1 MADLKAKTYNFES
14 IKGMTSKQLDEH
26 YKLYLGYINKIN
38 EIDKMSKNSQF
49 YSGSNPTYSTM
60 RSLKMG
66 ETYSLDGVIL
76 HQYYFQNITNSN
88 DYISDKL
95 INIICTQWGC
105 LDNFLSYLKEVCL
118 AMRGWAVVCFD
129 PLTSLLRITG
139 SDLHDY
145 GPIWCSYPILVI
157 DVYEHAYFM
166 DFGTNRAKYID
177 VMFKNLNWKVIS
189 SRFNKCIS
197 LLECY

>member
-1 MADLKAKTYNFES
+1 MADLKAKVYDLS
-14 IKGMTSKQLDEH
+14 SVKGMTSKQLDEH
-26 YKLYLGYINKIN
+26 YKLYLGYVSKLN
-38 EIDKMSKNSQF
+38 EIDKMSKNPQF

-76 HQYYFQNITNSN
+76 HQYYFKNITNSN
-88 DYISDKL
+88 NYISDKL
-95 INIICTQWGC
+95 INIICVQWGC
-105 LDNFLSYLKEVCL
+105 LDNFLSYLKQVCL
-118 AMRGWAVVCFD
+118 SMRGWAVVCFD

-145 GPIWCSYPILVI
+145 GPVWNAYPILVI

-166 DFGTNRAKYID
+166 DFGTNRSKYID
-177 VMFKNLNWKVIS
+177 VMFKNLNWDVIS
-189 SRFNKCIS
+189 SRFDKCIS
-197 LLECY
+197 LLKE